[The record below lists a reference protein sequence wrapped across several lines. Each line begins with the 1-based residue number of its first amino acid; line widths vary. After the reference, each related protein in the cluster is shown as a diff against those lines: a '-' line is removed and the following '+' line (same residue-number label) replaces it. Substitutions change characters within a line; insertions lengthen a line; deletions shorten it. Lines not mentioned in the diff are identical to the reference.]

1 MVLCCA
7 RSCVF
12 VIVTDAHVA
21 GGHVAGVSVVCGVL
35 MHFCTG
41 LGFRCESALV
51 PGCGV
56 GVS

>member
-1 MVLCCA
+1 M
-7 RSCVF
+7 S